1 MSDDKDVFGKA
12 DALLRRG
19 IKPPADGSETG
30 GVPVLTDFV
39 EPHPAETLPDQDQ
52 AAEPPSADAE
62 VPFPEEEVPFEPPL
76 DVEPHVDRD
85 LTQEVIDRVL
95 AEVEQRLAADLERRV
110 LEHLTPQ
117 VHAAVASAL
126 GDLHQ
131 ELANAIGDAIKEALE
146 RRTVK

>member
-1 MSDDKDVFGKA
+1 MMADEKDLLGKA

-30 GVPVLTDFV
+30 GVQVLTDFV
-39 EPHPAETLPDQDQ
+39 ETPDGEAPPAETPPEPAIEDMAEAFDPPIVVEH
-52 AAEPPSADAE
+52 AAEADIA
-62 VPFPEEEVPFEPPL
+62 
-76 DVEPHVDRD
+76 
-85 LTQEVIDRVL
+85 QEVIDRVL

-131 ELANAIGDAIKEALE
+131 ELANAIGDAITQALE
-146 RRTVK
+146 RRPVK

>member
-1 MSDDKDVFGKA
+1 MAEEDRDVLGKA

-30 GVPVLTDFV
+30 GVPVLTDLV
-39 EPHPAETLPDQDQ
+39 ETPAEEPVEAPEPD
-52 AAEPPSADAE
+52 A
-62 VPFPEEEVPFEPPL
+62 FEPPPPL
-76 DVEPHVDRD
+76 SGMAEVGPD
-85 LTQEVIDRVL
+85 LTREVIDRVL
-95 AEVEQRLAADLERRV
+95 AEVEHRLAADLERRV

-131 ELANAIGDAIKEALE
+131 ELANAIGDAVTEAL
-146 RRTVK
+146 RARQAR